1 MLKVFFTGN
10 MLKNMI
16 FGHVIRLAYTLSRK
30 PTLASCA
37 APNFFLVLHKVVI
50 AKVGIGYIVASACFI
65 VFPDTFCRRFYP
77 L

>member
-1 MLKVFFTGN
+1 MFFTGN
-10 MLKNMI
+10 TLKNMI

-30 PTLASCA
+30 LTLASFA

-50 AKVGIGYIVASACFI
+50 AKVCVGYIVTSTCFI